1 MLAGVCGGVARAH
14 GIDPIV
20 LRVAVAVLT
29 FFGGAGVV
37 VYVAGWLLMPDGE
50 DEQSLAQRVLG
61 RRIGG
66 NRASWLLAGLLIVA
80 GGITLHAVFGDHY
93 GPWHP
98 AVVLLLVVAVLWA
111 RKRARG
117 GDWPPPAS
125 TTPTTPTTPTPPV
138 PPAAAWTP
146 PPAGESVAPADPA
159 AAWSLTTPLP
169 PPPPVPPAGPPAA
182 PPVGFTP
189 APGPVPRPPRPRSRL
204 GATTCCVILFALGL
218 LAAIDALGADV
229 PLPTYPAVVV
239 AGAALGL
246 LIGTWYGRAR
256 GLIVLGLLG
265 VLALPP
271 TAFAE
276 AFHGG
281 WVRGTREIVPTNVS
295 ELLPRYEYRGGEVH
309 LDLSKLDLDGQDTRS
324 TVRLGA
330 GELLVTVPADT
341 DVTVHVK
348 LSAGQFETFG
358 AEDGGL
364 DLARTVRDDGPD
376 GPGGGTLEL
385 TIRQGVGHLEVRR
398 AEPTLPQLPAVP
410 DNTPDASIPTEAPRA
425 AA

>member
-1 MLAGVCGGVARAH
+1 
-14 GIDPIV
+14 
-20 LRVAVAVLT
+20 
-29 FFGGAGVV
+29 
-37 VYVAGWLLMPDGE
+37 
-50 DEQSLAQRVLG
+50 
-61 RRIGG
+61 
-66 NRASWLLAGLLIVA
+66 
-80 GGITLHAVFGDHY
+80 
-93 GPWHP
+93 
-98 AVVLLLVVAVLWA
+98 
-111 RKRARG
+111 
-117 GDWPPPAS
+117 
-125 TTPTTPTTPTPPV
+125 
-138 PPAAAWTP
+138 
-146 PPAGESVAPADPA
+146 
-159 AAWSLTTPLP
+159 
-169 PPPPVPPAGPPAA
+169 
-182 PPVGFTP
+182 
-189 APGPVPRPPRPRSRL
+189 
-204 GATTCCVILFALGL
+204 